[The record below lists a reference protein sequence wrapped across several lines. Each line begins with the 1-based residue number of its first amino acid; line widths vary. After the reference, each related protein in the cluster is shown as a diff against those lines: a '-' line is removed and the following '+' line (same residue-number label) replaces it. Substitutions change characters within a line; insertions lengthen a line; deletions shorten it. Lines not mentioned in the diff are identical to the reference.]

1 MEKQKTYTLND
12 AHLHFA
18 RAANGE
24 IWALLEKPVRTR
36 DEDAHLLAAAFASY
50 YHWSFAG
57 REVHLQRAEYMI
69 ARAFLALG
77 NPREAMLHAA
87 RCLEMT
93 RNYPD
98 QMADFD
104 LAYAQEMMARAHAAI
119 GQLELARKFKDAA
132 QMAGEQIQNQ
142 EDREIFF
149 ADLADGNW
157 YGLQPPML

>member
-1 MEKQKTYTLND
+1 M
-12 AHLHFA
+12 
-18 RAANGE
+18 
-24 IWALLEKPVRTR
+24 
-36 DEDAHLLAAAFASY
+36 LA
-50 YHWSFAG
+50 
-57 REVHLQRAEYMI
+57 
-69 ARAFLALG
+69 
-77 NPREAMLHAA
+77 AA

-119 GQLELARKFKDAA
+119 GQLELAGKFKDAA